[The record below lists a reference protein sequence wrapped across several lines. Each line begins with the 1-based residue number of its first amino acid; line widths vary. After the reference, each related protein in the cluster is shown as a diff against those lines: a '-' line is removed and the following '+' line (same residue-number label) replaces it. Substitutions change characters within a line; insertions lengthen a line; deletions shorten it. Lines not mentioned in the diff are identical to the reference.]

1 MTDHRIKF
9 STVDIIFNPE
19 SDDFP
24 EEWSIVIETIKH
36 LALSNAEKIEA

>member
-24 EEWSIVIETIKH
+24 EEWSIVIETIKR
-36 LALSNAEKIEA
+36 LAISNEIKAEA

>member
-24 EEWSIVIETIKH
+24 EEWIIVTETIKR
-36 LALSNAEKIEA
+36 LAISNAEKIEA